1 MLAALERQLHVL
13 GGLDLGDGAL
23 NVEPLGV
30 VGGVGLVGLGL
41 NLAVDDEL
49 VVVQVARVA
58 GDAVVAAHVLG
69 AQSLLAGHEGLEELL
84 AVAGADD
91 LGAPAA
97 EDLLHG
103 LGEVADG
110 RRRRLLDEQVA
121 GVGVLEGELHQVDR
135 LVQVH
140 EEAGHVGVGD
150 RQRLPFSDAVD
161 EQRDDRAARAHDVAV
176 AGAADGGAAGAVAGV
191 GVDDGLHHGL
201 GLAHGV
207 DGVGGLVGGQAHD
220 AVHALLDGCVQDVVR
235 ADDVGAHGLHGEELA
250 GGHLLE
256 GGGVEDV
263 VHAVHG
269 VAHALGVAD
278 VADEEA
284 HLGGELRGLLLQAV
298 AHVVLLLLVAREDAD
313 LGQVGVH
320 EVLEHGVAERPG
332 AARDHQGLVFE
343 GRFIFQLFYLSYRW
357 LPRDARPTK
366 ASTVCRGV
374 ASGKSSAGSNSKDS
388 IDCRWLRNSS
398 TLSLRD
404 PESTSSTT
412 RLSG

>member
-1 MLAALERQLHVL
+1 MLAALECQLHVL

-23 NVEPLGV
+23 HVEPLGV

-41 NLAVDDEL
+41 HLAVHDEL

-58 GDAVVAAHVLG
+58 GNTVVAAHVLG
-69 AQSLLAGHEGLEELL
+69 PQALLAGHEGLEELL
-84 AVAGADD
+84 AVAGADH
-91 LGAPAA
+91 LGAHVP
-97 EDLLHG
+97 EDLLDG
-103 LGEVADG
+103 LGEVADRG
-110 RRRRLLDEQVA
+110 GGGLLDEQVA
-121 GVGVLEGELHQVDR
+121 GVGVLEGELHEVHG

-150 RQRLPFSDAVD
+150 GERLALADAVD
-161 EQRDDRAARAHDVAV
+161 EQRDDAAARAHDVAV
-176 AGAADGGAAGAVAGV
+176 TGAADGGATGAVACV
-191 GVDDGLHHGL
+191 CVDDGLHHGL

-207 DGVGGLVGGQAHD
+207 DGVCRLVGGQAHD
-220 AVHALLDGCVQDVVR
+220 AVHALVDCGVKDVVR
-235 ADDVGAHGLHGEELA
+235 ADDVGADGLHGEELA

-298 AHVVLLLLVAREDAD
+298 AHVVLLLLVAGEDAD

-320 EVLEHGVAERPG
+320 EVLEHRVSERAG
-332 AARDHQGLVFE
+332 ATRDHQGLVLEYAIAHFKL
-343 GRFIFQLFYLSYRW
+343 QL
-357 LPRDARPTK
+357 K
-366 ASTVCRGV
+366 
-374 ASGKSSAGSNSKDS
+374 
-388 IDCRWLRNSS
+388 
-398 TLSLRD
+398 
-404 PESTSSTT
+404 
-412 RLSG
+412 